1 MTAMATNARPN
12 VYVTRAIP
20 GDALDLLRASCAVS
34 VWPGEEPPPYETLR
48 REAHDADGLLCLLTD
63 RIDAALMDA
72 CPRLRVIS
80 AMSVGYDNID
90 IAAATARGIPVGH
103 TPGTLD
109 ETTADF
115 AFALL
120 MAAARR
126 IPAGADYVRAG
137 RWRTWGPL
145 LLLGADI
152 HGATLGLVG
161 LGRIGAAMA
170 RRARGFGMRILYTT
184 PTRRAEHLALEAEL
198 GVTHTSLD
206 DLLAQSDFVSLHTPL
221 TEATRGLINRERLRQ
236 MRRDAILINTAR
248 GPIVETGAL
257 LAALQA
263 GEIGGAA
270 LDVTDPEPMPANHPL
285 LSAPNCI
292 VTPHIASAT
301 TATRA
306 RMADLAARNLL
317 AGLAGEPMPAGVNE
331 NELARG

>member
-1 MTAMATNARPN
+1 MANHNARPR

-20 GDALDLLRASCAVS
+20 GDALDLLRASCEVA
-34 VWPGEEPPPYETLR
+34 VWPGEEPTPYATLL
-48 REAHDADGLLCLLTD
+48 REARDAEGLLCLLTD

-80 AMSVGYDNID
+80 TMAVGYDNID
-90 IAAATARGIPVGH
+90 VAAATARGILVGH

-126 IPAGADYVRAG
+126 IPAGVDYVRAG
-137 RWRTWGPL
+137 HWRTWGPL

-161 LGRIGAAMA
+161 LGRIGGAVA
-170 RRARGFGMRILYTT
+170 RRARGFDMRVLYTT
-184 PTRRAEHLALEAEL
+184 PTRRPEHIALEAEL
-198 GVTHTSLD
+198 GVTYTSFD
-206 DLLAQSDFVSLHTPL
+206 DLLAQADFVSLHTPL
-221 TEATRGLINRERLRQ
+221 TDATRGLINRERLRQ
-236 MRRDAILINTAR
+236 MRPGAILINTAR
-248 GPIVETGAL
+248 GSIVETDAL
-257 LAALQA
+257 VEALQA
-263 GEIGGAA
+263 GDIGGAA
-270 LDVTDPEPMPANHPL
+270 LDVTDPEPLPADHPL
-285 LSAPNCI
+285 LALPNCL

-306 RMADLAARNLL
+306 RMANLAARNLL
-317 AGLAGEPMPAGVNE
+317 AGLAGDAMPTCVNVGTAGHRV
-331 NELARG
+331 

>member
-1 MTAMATNARPN
+1 MVAPANVQPT

-20 GDALDLLRASCAVS
+20 GGALDLLRASCEVA
-34 VWPGEEPPPYETLR
+34 VWPGEEPPPYATLLH
-48 REAHDADGLLCLLTD
+48 EARDAAGLLCLLTD

-80 AMSVGYDNID
+80 TMAVGYDNID
-90 IAAATARGIPVGH
+90 VAAATARSILVGH

-109 ETTADF
+109 DTTADF

-126 IPAGADYVRAG
+126 IPAGVDYVRAG
-137 RWRTWGPL
+137 HWRTWGPL

-161 LGRIGAAMA
+161 MGRIGAAVA
-170 RRARGFGMRILYTT
+170 RRARGFDMRVLYTT
-184 PTRRAEHLALEAEL
+184 HTRRPEHVALEAEL
-198 GVTHTSLD
+198 GGAYASLD

-221 TEATRGLINRERLRQ
+221 TDATRGLINSERLRQ
-236 MRRDAILINTAR
+236 MKRDAILINTAR
-248 GPIVETGAL
+248 GPIVETEAL

-270 LDVTDPEPMPANHPL
+270 LDVTDPEPLPADHPL
-285 LSAPNCI
+285 LALPTCL
-292 VTPHIASAT
+292 VTPHIASAS

-317 AGLAGEPMPAGVNE
+317 AGLAGAAMPACVNAE
-331 NELARG
+331 GQ